1 MYKPLLHI
9 TINTISTYYLD
20 GNLLNSAKYIFLNK
34 VHSSDSE
41 VNMKTCCALKKMFI
55 TNFKNK
61 WKSFPSKS
69 KQPQYATEVRC
80 VVQLKI

>member
-1 MYKPLLHI
+1 MVI
-9 TINTISTYYLD
+9 TMLITWFLD
-20 GNLLNSAKYIFLNK
+20 GNLLNSAKYVFLNK

-41 VNMKTCCALKKMFI
+41 DNIKTCCALKTMLI

>member
-1 MYKPLLHI
+1 MEICL
-9 TINTISTYYLD
+9 TQQNMF
-20 GNLLNSAKYIFLNK
+20 FLNK

-41 VNMKTCCALKKMFI
+41 DNMKTCCALKKMFI

>member
-1 MYKPLLHI
+1 MYKPLPHT
-9 TINTISTYYLD
+9 TINTISTYNLD
-20 GNLLNSAKYIFLNK
+20 GNLLNSAKYVILNK

-41 VNMKTCCALKKMFI
+41 DNIKTCGALKKMFI

-69 KQPQYATEVRC
+69 KQPQYATKVRC